1 MYGSRVRAPND
12 SLKPGFSVESLG
24 FFRVLGAKYAP
35 LRLTKGQ
42 FERRGGPDVTVV
54 PPYAAALFGA
64 DAALFVIRR
73 PWIDGEE
80 RGDGGVTMQHF
91 LRAFT
96 QKMPQNKFVLRQNKL
111 ILRKKYSENY

>member
-80 RGDGGVTMQHF
+80 RGGWGGNNATFPPSFYTKNAAKQICF
-91 LRAFT
+91 AA
-96 QKMPQNKFVLRQNKL
+96 K
-111 ILRKKYSENY
+111 